1 MAKTETASEAGQY
14 LERMLDNR
22 YVQERLVEAAENLRA
37 AYRRASKRRVEPTND
52 KKLRR
57 QVRSARLSLTEAAKA
72 AKALKTERK
81 KPKRR
86 KVRRALMFLGIGA
99 FAAAAA
105 LAASEDLRKK
115 LFTRNS
121 RPARADD
128 GVPKAAPPEGAVADS

>member
-14 LERMLDNR
+14 LERMLDNG

-37 AYRRASKRRVEPTND
+37 AYKRASKRRVEPTRD

-72 AKALKTERK
+72 LKTKRR

-86 KVRRALMFLGIGA
+86 KGRRALMLLGIGA

-105 LAASEDLRKK
+105 LAASEVLRKK
-115 LFTRNS
+115 RFTRNS
-121 RPARADD
+121 RRARADD
-128 GVPKAAPPEGAVADS
+128 GVPTAAPPEGAAN